1 MKKRFFEIFTIILI
15 TFILIL
21 DFMPNILLDYIN
33 GWIYWLILIALGVFV
48 TVSDSSTSS
57 NGIKQIIFSAYLIS
71 LLILLTVIFG
81 KSIHGFSTY
90 QSGFWIVLTLFIIQI
105 FTYYY
110 KKRKNRLWDTFIVNY
125 EINVDL
131 RYIGLWFSN

>member
-125 EINVDL
+125 EINVDF

>member
-110 KKRKNRLWDTFIVNY
+110 KKRKNRL
-125 EINVDL
+125 
-131 RYIGLWFSN
+131 